1 MGDSLISLYDQPQ
14 HTTLAEQAPT
24 TPDGM
29 IVLAMHA
36 LQNGMAALEQAL
48 ESLPVPI
55 YLTDADGWVTYHNR
69 ACVDFT
75 GRTPLVGGDRWCV
88 SWKLFHAD
96 GRPLPHEHCPM
107 AVAIREERPVRGAVA
122 VAERPDGTRVMF
134 TPYPTPL
141 RDEAGE
147 IVGAV
152 NILIDLTDA
161 RQAASLRAQAD
172 RCRRLAQ
179 SMTDQQAIDAL
190 HAMTA
195 EYETKAQKLTSP
207 RG

>member
-1 MGDSLISLYDQPQ
+1 MGDRLILHHDQPQ
-14 HTTLAEQAPT
+14 CTTLGEQAPT

-36 LQNGMAALEQAL
+36 HRDGMAALEEAL
-48 ESLPVPI
+48 DSLSAPI
-55 YLTDADGWVTYHNR
+55 YLTDADGWVTYYNR

-88 SWKLFHAD
+88 SWKLFHTD

-107 AVAIREERPVRGAVA
+107 AVAIREARPVRGAVA
-122 VAERPDGTRVMF
+122 VAQRPDGTRVMF

-141 RDEAGE
+141 RNAAGE

-152 NILIDLTDA
+152 NILVDLTDA
-161 RQAASLRAQAD
+161 RQAASLRAQAE

-179 SMTDQQAIDAL
+179 ATTDQRAIDAL
-190 HAMTA
+190 QAMTA
-195 EYETKAQKLTSP
+195 EYETKAQALTSP

>member
-1 MGDSLISLYDQPQ
+1 MGDRLILHHDQPRR
-14 HTTLAEQAPT
+14 TTLGEQAPT
-24 TPDGM
+24 SPDGM

-36 LQNGMAALEQAL
+36 HRDGMAALEEAL
-48 ESLPVPI
+48 DSLSAPI
-55 YLTDADGWVTYHNR
+55 YLTDAEGWVTYYNP

-107 AVAIREERPVRGAVA
+107 AVAIREARPIRGAVA
-122 VAERPDGTRVMF
+122 VAQRPDGTRVMF

-141 RDEAGE
+141 RNEAGE

-179 SMTDQQAIDAL
+179 AMTDQRAIDAL

-195 EYETKAQKLTSP
+195 EYETKAQALTSP